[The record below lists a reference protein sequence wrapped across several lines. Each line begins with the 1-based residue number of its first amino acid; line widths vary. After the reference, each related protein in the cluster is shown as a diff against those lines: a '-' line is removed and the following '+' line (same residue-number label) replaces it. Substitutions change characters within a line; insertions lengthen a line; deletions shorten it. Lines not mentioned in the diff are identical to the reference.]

1 MIESKRSR
9 GEPTRASVAEKWCR
23 ECTDEDIP
31 GRLISASSPQNE
43 SN

>member
-9 GEPTRASVAEKWCR
+9 GEPIRASVAKNVAANARNEGIQ
-23 ECTDEDIP
+23 E
-31 GRLISASSPQNE
+31 GLISASSPQNK